1 MLQFPPANK
10 CLQAI
15 NMKRIALAAQIIL
28 LCSCQMER
36 VQQPVPKAEIKIAEP
51 QMINGKFTLSDE
63 QWRERLTSLA
73 YSVTR
78 NKATELAF
86 TGKYNKHYQAGLYNC
101 TGCNLPL
108 FSSET
113 KFDSGTGWPSFYA
126 PIEAGNVDVIRD
138 ESYGIVREEVV
149 CHRCDAH
156 LGHVFPDG
164 PEPTRLRYCINSA
177 SLNFTAAAQASGQ

>member
-1 MLQFPPANK
+1 MRPAI
-10 CLQAI
+10 LLTVG
-15 NMKRIALAAQIIL
+15 ALL
-28 LCSCQMER
+28 LCSCEVER
-36 VQQPVPKAEIKIAEP
+36 APRSAGKPSAAAVVETQIV
-51 QMINGKFTLSDE
+51 NGKLTLTDGE
-63 QWRERLTSLA
+63 WRQRLTPLA

-86 TGKYNKHYQAGLYNC
+86 TGQYNKHYEAGVYHC
-101 TGCNLPL
+101 IGCNLPL

-126 PIEAGNVDVIRD
+126 PVESANVDVIRD
-138 ESYGIVREEVV
+138 DSYGIVREEVV
-149 CHRCDAH
+149 CHRCDSH

-177 SLNFTAAAQASGQ
+177 ALSFAQNAQ

>member
-1 MLQFPPANK
+1 MMRHVFVLALCALLLCGCQTERAPEAAAGTPRKAQAQPPAEP
-10 CLQAI
+10 L
-15 NMKRIALAAQIIL
+15 II
-28 LCSCQMER
+28 
-36 VQQPVPKAEIKIAEP
+36 I
-51 QMINGKFTLSDE
+51 GKFTLTDAE
-63 QWRERLTSLA
+63 WRQRLTPLA

-78 NKATELAF
+78 NRATELAF
-86 TGKYNKHYQAGLYNC
+86 TGQYNKHYEAGVYHC

-126 PIEAGNVDVIRD
+126 PIETGNVDVVRD
-138 ESYGIVREEVV
+138 ESYGILREEVV

-177 SLNFTAAAQASGQ
+177 ALSFTPSGG

>member
-1 MLQFPPANK
+1 MRNLILFAVVALMLS
-10 CLQAI
+10 
-15 NMKRIALAAQIIL
+15 
-28 LCSCQMER
+28 SCEMER
-36 VQQPVPKAEIKIAEP
+36 VPQAAAKTGSANPPAETQIV
-51 QMINGKFTLSDE
+51 NGKFTLTDDE
-63 QWRERLTSLA
+63 WRHRLTPLA

-78 NKATELAF
+78 GRATEMAF
-86 TGKYNKHYQAGLYNC
+86 TGQYNKHYQAGVYHC
-101 TGCNLPL
+101 IGCNLPL

-126 PIEAGNVDVIRD
+126 PVAAANVDVIRD
-138 ESYGIVREEVV
+138 DSYGIMREEVV

-177 SLNFTAAAQASGQ
+177 ALSFAQNGQ